1 MPDGYFTIVLN
12 TNPYTYL
19 GNRPLDL
26 SAGGDARPRPRR
38 RHVPHDAGARR
49 SSRSLGGALRGGG
62 VKPSRY
68 LDEHIDVRHLVV
80 EHDTP
85 FPYQVDGD
93 YLGETNR
100 LEFRHVPDAVRL
112 VVPQPVT

>member
-1 MPDGYFTIVLN
+1 MLN

-26 SAGGDARPRPRR
+26 SPAATFDRGARR
-38 RHVPHDAGARR
+38 RHVPHDAARAIIG
-49 SSRSLGGALRGGG
+49 SLGAALRGGG
-62 VKPSRY
+62 VKPSRH
-68 LDEHIDVRHLVV
+68 LDEHIDVSHLVV

-100 LEFRHVPDAVRL
+100 LEFPHVPDAVRL
-112 VVPQPVT
+112 VVPAARER

>member
-1 MPDGYFTIVLN
+1 M
-12 TNPYTYL
+12 
-19 GNRPLDL
+19 
-26 SAGGDARPRPRR
+26 
-38 RHVPHDAGARR
+38 
-49 SSRSLGGALRGGG
+49 
-62 VKPSRY
+62 
-68 LDEHIDVRHLVV
+68 RHLVV

-112 VVPQPVT
+112 VVPPPEPRSS